1 MPMRTVA
8 QLIADSNGT
17 VADLVICLVQVD
29 MFRLAARTTNC
40 ASVLAPEQ
48 VVLLNDTQPSV
59 IRSKQTQNARSGS
72 DMPDRQNPARLP
84 TEKPRYYAAITSQ
97 LLADQSNVIDHVIQF
112 AIDTLGARHI
122 ELRVYDAD

>member
-40 ASVLAPEQ
+40 ASVLVPEQ
-48 VVLLNDTQPSV
+48 VVLLSDTQPSV
-59 IRSKQTQNARSGS
+59 IRSKQTQNDRSGS
-72 DMPDRQNPARLP
+72 DMPDHQNPARLP
-84 TEKPRYYAAITSQ
+84 NEKPRYYAAITSQ

-112 AIDTLGARHI
+112 AIDTLGARRI